1 MQKNRLHPRLWIV
14 AVLLQCAGCSSSS
27 ADVTVLIRQGAPS
40 STVAKVQVT
49 VTASGEDTV
58 TADLTRSSNQW
69 MGTLNGLEE
78 GADRTFNAVALDAG
92 GARLYTGKA
101 AGVALSNGEKTFVF
115 ITLDDLTASTTT
127 QLEAPILTSLTAHPS
142 EVRAGSTVTLQATAR
157 DRNPG
162 DTIRLEWTAPN
173 GAFSSAS
180 NGAITWTA
188 PVSGGALTLACTA
201 TDSQGLSSSIAIPI
215 IVRATST
222 SSGSGT
228 STGGACCKHCG
239 GGSKPC
245 GDSCINSSYKCTKP
259 AGCACY

>member
-1 MQKNRLHPRLWIV
+1 MQRNRSLSRWWIV
-14 AVLLQCAGCSSSS
+14 IALLQCAGCSSSS
-27 ADVTVLIRQGAPS
+27 ADVTVLIRPGATS

-49 VTASGEDTV
+49 VTAPGEEPETE
-58 TADLTRSSNQW
+58 DLTRSLNQW
-69 MGTLNGLEE
+69 VGTLNGLEE
-78 GADRTFNAVALDAG
+78 GTDRTFDAVALDAG
-92 GARLYTGKA
+92 GARLYAGQA
-101 AGVALSNGEKTFVF
+101 AGVALTNDEKTLVF
-115 ITLDDLTASTTT
+115 ITLDDVTASTTT

-142 EVRAGSTVTLQATAR
+142 EVRAGNTVTLRATAR

-162 DTIRLEWTAPN
+162 DTIRLEWTAPS

-188 PVSGGALTLACTA
+188 PASGDALNLGCTA

-215 IVRATST
+215 IVRAAST

-259 AGCACY
+259 SGCACY